1 MNKLILMIKER
12 CFMKNIIEKQ
22 NLNNLLSTLIK
33 IPSPYFEEE
42 KIMEYACS
50 WLKQRNVPAQI
61 HRYHEKEITNFE
73 GMNVIGTIDSGKEG
87 PVIYFNGHLDTVRLC
102 SGWTQPPYDAVVK
115 DGNMYGVGALDMKSG
130 CAIIMEVLAEF
141 VKNVSDFRGKII
153 YNLVSD
159 EEGPF
164 GLGTTYLINDKKI
177 QMADLAIITEP
188 SAGFA
193 RVKSPSISL
202 GARGGYNYKVK
213 LYGKSS
219 HAAAPELGINALL
232 DAAKLACEL
241 EKTEMKE
248 DEKLGK
254 GSHCLIG
261 MSGGGQSCSV
271 PDYAEIEVFRHIVR
285 GEGIDT
291 IKEEIH
297 EAAKRAD
304 LTSKYKIELRSSP
317 AENFDGGFEPYV
329 IDENNKYLDMLKKSI
344 NKVCGEDASITYFK
358 SMGDFNYIG
367 GKLSIPTVIFGP
379 EGENYHGSDEYVNLD
394 SVWETAQS
402 IYDFLV
408 CTLSQD

>member
-1 MNKLILMIKER
+1 M
-12 CFMKNIIEKQ
+12 NIIEKQ
-22 NLNNLLSTLIK
+22 DLNILLANLIK
-33 IPSPYFEEE
+33 IPSPYFEEG
-42 KIMEYACS
+42 KIMEYAYD

-61 HRYHEKEITNFE
+61 HRYHEKEITDFE
-73 GMNVIGTIDSGKEG
+73 GINIIGTIDSGKEG

-141 VKNVSDFRGKII
+141 VKNISDFRGKII
-153 YNLVSD
+153 YHLVSD

-193 RVKSPSISL
+193 GVKSPSISL

-232 DAAKLACEL
+232 DTAKLACEL
-241 EKTEMKE
+241 EKTDMKE

-261 MSGGGQSCSV
+261 MSGGGQACSV
-271 PDYAEIEVFRHIVR
+271 PDYAELEVFRHTVR
-285 GEGIDT
+285 GESIDT
-291 IKEEIH
+291 IEQEIH
-297 EAAKRAD
+297 QAAKRAD
-304 LTSKYKIELRSSP
+304 LTSEYDIEFRSSP
-317 AENFDGGFEPYV
+317 AENFDGGFAPYV
-329 IDENNKYLDMLKKSI
+329 IDENNKYLDLLKNSI
-344 NKVCGEDASITYFK
+344 SKICGKDANITYFK
-358 SMGDFNYIG
+358 SIGDFNHIG
-367 GKLSIPTVIFGP
+367 GKLSIPTVIFGA
-379 EGENYHGSDEYVNLD
+379 EGENYHGSDEFVNLD

-408 CTLSQD
+408 STLSPN